1 MKPQKLSIVNGRRT
15 TIDYDSR
22 KEEYRDYNRNRW
34 KYDKF
39 QSTHPCG
46 VRQVTAYKKGSSI
59 QELVNEILADHQAK
73 DPEYQGALNDLVTDS
88 LTALASITQDGE
100 VSRGV

>member
-1 MKPQKLSIVNGRRT
+1 MTLKLISVRT
-15 TIDYDSR
+15 PESMHTYL
-22 KEEYRDYNRNRW
+22 K
-34 KYDKF
+34 
-39 QSTHPCG
+39 
-46 VRQVTAYKKGSSI
+46 VAAYKKGSSI

>member
-1 MKPQKLSIVNGRRT
+1 MTTKMLAVRT
-15 TIDYDSR
+15 PESMHTYL
-22 KEEYRDYNRNRW
+22 K
-34 KYDKF
+34 
-39 QSTHPCG
+39 
-46 VRQVTAYKKGSSI
+46 VAAYKKGSSI

-88 LTALASITQDGE
+88 LTALASITQDEE